1 MNHNTLGRFGGWA
14 LVLLAATQ
22 GLLMGL
28 RPPPWPGGGGRHPP
42 ARDPAPAGPGP
53 DAPPPG

>member
-22 GLLMGL
+22 GLLLGL
-28 RPPPWPGGGGRHPP
+28 RPWPWWP
-42 ARDPAPAGPGP
+42 
-53 DAPPPG
+53 